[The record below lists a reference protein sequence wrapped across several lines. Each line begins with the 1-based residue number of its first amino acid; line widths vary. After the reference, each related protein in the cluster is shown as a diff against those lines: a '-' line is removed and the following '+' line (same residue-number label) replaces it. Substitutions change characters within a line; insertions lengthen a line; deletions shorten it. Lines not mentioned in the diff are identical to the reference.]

1 MKNGPGQAR
10 GQRSPVLLAP
20 ESGQE
25 RNTLFHV
32 MTGLLGPGPRG
43 MAVCHAVARP
53 THDYKNPLPLS
64 QVRAGGLVSPVSGE
78 GGTFGRR
85 AGAPPP
91 PRPHPPPNALF
102 SGRWAGAVARQAT
115 RVSRVPRCGGRVG
128 AAGKKMRARP
138 GGFPCRGQ
146 KTWGEGV
153 KERPTVIRRHAV
165 FSGMRSRRRAGGETV
180 RLLVC
185 SLRRG
190 RGVRGRDVS
199 PPGPS
204 RYDGGRH
211 GQAAVAPSPSCQNGM
226 SSRSIPGRW
235 PCP

>member
-10 GQRSPVLLAP
+10 GQRSPVLLARK
-20 ESGQE
+20 SGQG
-25 RNTLFHV
+25 RNARSRV

-43 MAVCHAVARP
+43 MAVCHAVARL
-53 THDYKNPLPLS
+53 TYDYKNPLPLS
-64 QVRAGGLVSPVSGE
+64 QVRAGGRVSPVSGE

-85 AGAPPP
+85 AGGPPS
-91 PRPHPPPNALF
+91 PRPLSSSQCAF
-102 SGRWAGAVARQAT
+102 FRKMGR
-115 RVSRVPRCGGRVG
+115 RCGATGYARLKGPPVQWESGGGRKKCGQGPEDSRAVG
-128 AAGKKMRARP
+128 KRHGEMARRKGRAWSAGTLLLAYGRASE
-138 GGFPCRGQ
+138 G
-146 KTWGEGV
+146 GEG
-153 KERPTVIRRHAV
+153 
-165 FSGMRSRRRAGGETV
+165 TV

-185 SLRRG
+185 SLRREESM
-190 RGVRGRDVS
+190 RGRDVS

>member
-1 MKNGPGQAR
+1 
-10 GQRSPVLLAP
+10 
-20 ESGQE
+20 
-25 RNTLFHV
+25 

-53 THDYKNPLPLS
+53 THDYKNPLLLS
-64 QVRAGGLVSPVSGE
+64 QVRAGGRVSPVSGE
-78 GGTFGRR
+78 GGTLGQR
-85 AGAPPP
+85 AGGPPS
-91 PRPHPPPNALF
+91 PRPPSSPNALF

-115 RVSRVPRCGGRVG
+115 RVSRVPGAVGEWGRQE
-128 AAGKKMRARP
+128 KMRARP
-138 GGFPCRGQ
+138 EDSRAVGKRHGERARRKGRAWSAGTLLLACGRASEGG
-146 KTWGEGV
+146 
-153 KERPTVIRRHAV
+153 
-165 FSGMRSRRRAGGETV
+165 GGTV

>member
-10 GQRSPVLLAP
+10 GERSPVLLARSRDRG
-20 ESGQE
+20 ETRS
-25 RNTLFHV
+25 RV

-64 QVRAGGLVSPVSGE
+64 QVRAGGRVSPVSGE

-85 AGAPPP
+85 AGAPPS

-146 KTWGEGV
+146 KTWGEGA
-153 KERPTVIRRHAV
+153 KERTSVVRRHAA
-165 FSGMRSRRRAGGETV
+165 SGMWTGVGGRGRNRQAPCVQPSKGGEHEGKGRFAAGAV
-180 RLLVC
+180 P
-185 SLRRG
+185 LRRG
-190 RGVRGRDVS
+190 APWANSG
-199 PPGPS
+199 GPFPLMPK
-204 RYDGGRH
+204 RY
-211 GQAAVAPSPSCQNGM
+211 V
-226 SSRSIPGRW
+226 
-235 PCP
+235 